1 MLWRAIMLDK
11 KDWRLWSIRETSGM
25 SEEKAARGLVYPV
38 ILSGGSGSR
47 LWPVSRSMHPKQL
60 QPLLSDFS
68 MIQET
73 AMRFSDSSR
82 FPGPV
87 IICNHEHRFI
97 IAEQLREAEIP
108 PSLQILEPV
117 GRNTAPAAA
126 VAALCLQARDAD
138 AILLLMPADH
148 SITGADAFMRA
159 IDAGARAA
167 RAGYLVTFGIQP
179 DKPETGFG
187 YLKRGP
193 EISGIETGLTLNK
206 VERFVEKPDLETARA
221 YLASGDY
228 YWNSGIFMFQAS
240 VFLEILGR
248 LRPAMLE
255 ACRRSVDEGKR
266 DLDFF
271 RLDADAFAACEP
283 DSIDYAVMEHAD
295 NVVMIPADMGWSDV
309 GSWSSLWEIGEKDEG
324 NNLILGDV
332 ITAGASDSYIRAES
346 RLVTAIGVENLVIIE
361 TADAVLVA
369 TRNQTQL
376 VKEMVDE
383 LKARNREEHSTHRR
397 VYRPWGFYE
406 SIADG
411 ERHQVKHLMVKPG
424 GKLSLQMHHHR
435 AEHWVVVQGAAR
447 VTRNDE
453 IHLLSENESIY
464 LPLGCRHRLEN
475 PGILPLSVIEVQS
488 GGYLGEDDIVRF
500 EDAYRRED

>member
-1 MLWRAIMLDK
+1 MEQV
-11 KDWRLWSIRETSGM
+11 REDRIM
-25 SEEKAARGLVYPV
+25 SENPAAGGRIYPV

-47 LWPVSRSMHPKQL
+47 LWPVSRSQHPKQL
-60 QPLLSDFS
+60 QPLVSSLS

-73 AMRFSDSSR
+73 ALRFADASR

-97 IAEQLREAEIP
+97 IAEQLREAEIS

-148 SITGADAFMRA
+148 AIADLNAFTQAIETGADA
-159 IDAGARAA
+159 A
-167 RAGYLVTFGIQP
+167 RAGHLVTFGIKP

-187 YLKRGP
+187 YLKQGP
-193 EISGIETGLTLNK
+193 KIAGIAGAIAPYK
-206 VERFVEKPDLETARA
+206 VDRFVEKPDLATAEGYLQSGA
-221 YLASGDY
+221 YF
-228 YWNSGIFMFQAS
+228 WNSGIFMFRAGQ
-240 VFLEILGR
+240 FLEILGR
-248 LRPAMLE
+248 LRPAMLA
-255 ACRRSVDEGKR
+255 ACRASVAQGKH

-271 RLDADAFAACEP
+271 RLDSAAFSACES
-283 DSIDYAVMEHAD
+283 DSIDYAVMEHAG
-295 NVVMIPADMGWSDV
+295 NVAMIPVDMGWNDV
-309 GSWSSLWEIGEKDEG
+309 GSWASLWEIGEKDG
-324 NNLILGDV
+324 HNNLLHGDV
-332 ITAGASDSYIRAES
+332 IANGSRDSYIRAES

-361 TADAVLVA
+361 TTDAVLVA
-369 TRNQTQL
+369 PRDQTQQ

-383 LKARNREEHSTHRR
+383 LKLRNREEHASHRR

-411 ERHQVKHLMVKPG
+411 DRHQVKHLMVKPG

-435 AEHWVVVQGAAR
+435 AEHWVVVSGTAR

-475 PGILPLSVIEVQS
+475 PGKLPLSVIEVQS

-500 EDAYRRED
+500 EDVYQREDKAAE

>member
-1 MLWRAIMLDK
+1 
-11 KDWRLWSIRETSGM
+11 M
-25 SEEKAARGLVYPV
+25 STTQGIKGTIYPV

-60 QPLLSDFS
+60 QPLTSKFS

-73 AMRFSDSSR
+73 ALRFADASR
-82 FPGPV
+82 FPAPV

-97 IAEQLREAEIP
+97 IAEQLREADLP
-108 PSLQILEPV
+108 ASLQILEPV

-126 VAALCLQARDAD
+126 AAALCLLARDKD
-138 AILLLMPADH
+138 AILLLTPADH
-148 SITGADAFMRA
+148 AITDTGAFMRA
-159 IDAGARAA
+159 IDVAAEAA

-187 YLKRGP
+187 YLKQGSK
-193 EISGIETGLTLNK
+193 IAGIGGSITPHR
-206 VERFVEKPDLETARA
+206 VERFVEKPDLATAEA
-221 YLASGDY
+221 YLQSGEY
-228 YWNSGIFMFQAS
+228 FWNSGIFMFKADL
-240 VFLEILGR
+240 FLEILGR

-255 ACRRSVDEGKR
+255 ACRIAVAQGKH

-271 RLDADAFAACEP
+271 RLDAEAFAACES

-295 NVVMIPADMGWSDV
+295 NVAMVPVSMGWSDV
-309 GSWSSLWEIGEKDEG
+309 GSWSSLWDIGIKDAS
-324 NNLILGDV
+324 NNLLLGDV
-332 ITAGASDSYIRAES
+332 IATGARESYIRAES
-346 RLVTAIGVENLVIIE
+346 RLVAAIGVENLVIIE

-369 TRNQTQL
+369 PRDQSQL

-383 LKARNREEHSTHRR
+383 LKSRNRDEHATHRR

-406 SIADG
+406 NISDG

-424 GKLSLQMHHHR
+424 AKLSLQMHHHR
-435 AEHWVVVQGAAR
+435 AEHWVVVQGTAR
-447 VTRNDE
+447 ITRDGE
-453 IHLLSENESIY
+453 VHLLSENESIY
-464 LPLGCRHRLEN
+464 LPLGCKHRLEN
-475 PGILPLSVIEVQS
+475 PGKLPLSVIEVQS

-500 EDAYRRED
+500 EDIYKRED

>member
-1 MLWRAIMLDK
+1 MIEDGGVRAQ
-11 KDWRLWSIRETSGM
+11 
-25 SEEKAARGLVYPV
+25 VYPV

-60 QPLLSDFS
+60 QPLLSDLS

-73 AMRFSDSSR
+73 ALRFADASR

-87 IICNHEHRFI
+87 VICNHEHRFI
-97 IAEQLREAEIP
+97 IAEQLREAGIP

-148 SITGADAFMRA
+148 AIADMKAFTQAIETGTN
-159 IDAGARAA
+159 AA
-167 RAGYLVTFGIQP
+167 RSGHLVTFGIKP

-187 YLKRGP
+187 YLKQGAR
-193 EISGIETGLTLNK
+193 ITGIAGAITPHK
-206 VERFVEKPDLETARA
+206 VERFVEKPDLATAQG
-221 YLASGDY
+221 YLQSGEY
-228 YWNSGIFMFQAS
+228 FWNSGIFMFRAS
-240 VFLEILGR
+240 QFLEILGR

-255 ACRRSVDEGKR
+255 ACRAAVTRGKH

-271 RLDADAFAACEP
+271 RLEAGAFSACES
-283 DSIDYAVMEHAD
+283 DSIDYAVMEHAE
-295 NVVMIPADMGWSDV
+295 NVAMVPVDMGWSDV
-309 GSWSSLWEIGEKDEG
+309 GSWSSLWEIGEKDAG
-324 NNLILGDV
+324 NNLLHGDV
-332 ITAGASDSYIRAES
+332 IVNGARDSYIRAES

-361 TADAVLVA
+361 TTDAVLVA
-369 TRNQTQL
+369 PRDQTQL

-383 LKARNREEHSTHRR
+383 LKTRNRDEHANHRR

-406 SIADG
+406 GIGGGD
-411 ERHQVKHLMVKPG
+411 RHQVKHLMVKPG

-435 AEHWVVVQGAAR
+435 AEHWVVVRGTAR
-447 VTRNDE
+447 VTRDDE
-453 IHLLSENESIY
+453 ILLLAENESIY

-475 PGILPLSVIEVQS
+475 PGKLPLSVIEVQS

-500 EDAYRRED
+500 EDVYQREDKAAE

>member
-1 MLWRAIMLDK
+1 
-11 KDWRLWSIRETSGM
+11 M
-25 SEEKAARGLVYPV
+25 SEDQGTVGRVYPV

-60 QPLLSDFS
+60 QPLLSDLS

-73 AMRFSDSSR
+73 ALRFADARR

-148 SITGADAFMRA
+148 AIADLEAFTRAIETGAN
-159 IDAGARAA
+159 AA
-167 RAGYLVTFGIQP
+167 RAGHLVTFGIKP

-187 YLKRGP
+187 YLKQGP
-193 EISGIETGLTLNK
+193 EITGIAGTITPHQ
-206 VERFVEKPDLETARA
+206 VERFVEKPDLATAQG
-221 YLASGDY
+221 YLQSGEY
-228 YWNSGIFMFQAS
+228 FWNSGIFMFLAS
-240 VFLEILGR
+240 QFLEILGR

-255 ACRRSVDEGKR
+255 ACSKAVARGRH

-271 RLDADAFAACEP
+271 RLDADAFSACES
-283 DSIDYAVMEHAD
+283 DSIDYAVMEHAG
-295 NVVMIPADMGWSDV
+295 NVAMVPVDMGWSDV
-309 GSWSSLWEIGEKDEG
+309 GSWASLWEIGEKDAG
-324 NNLILGDV
+324 NNLLLGDV
-332 ITAGASDSYIRAES
+332 IATGANECYIRAEN
-346 RLVTAIGVENLVIIE
+346 RLVTAIGVDNLVIIE

-369 TRNQTQL
+369 RRDQTQL

-383 LKARNREEHSTHRR
+383 LKTRNRDEHASHRR

-406 SIADG
+406 GIGDG

-435 AEHWVVVQGAAR
+435 AEHWVVVSGTAR

-453 IHLLSENESIY
+453 IHLLAENESIY

-475 PGILPLSVIEVQS
+475 PGKLPLSVIEVQS
-488 GGYLGEDDIVRF
+488 GGYLGEDDIVRY
-500 EDAYRRED
+500 EDDYQREDKAAE

>member
-1 MLWRAIMLDK
+1 MTEIQAV
-11 KDWRLWSIRETSGM
+11 SGWI
-25 SEEKAARGLVYPV
+25 YPV

-47 LWPVSRSMHPKQL
+47 LWPVSRSQHPKQL
-60 QPLLSDFS
+60 QPLISGHT

-73 AMRFSDSSR
+73 ALRFGDASR

-148 SITGADAFMRA
+148 AIADLNAFTQAIETGAA
-159 IDAGARAA
+159 AA
-167 RAGYLVTFGIQP
+167 RAGHLVTFGIKP

-187 YLKRGP
+187 YLKQGP
-193 EISGIETGLTLNK
+193 KISGFEGAIPPHK
-206 VERFVEKPDLETARA
+206 VDRFVEKPDLATAQD
-221 YLASGDY
+221 YLQSGDY
-228 YWNSGIFMFQAS
+228 FWNSGIFMFRAGL
-240 VFLEILGR
+240 FLETLGR

-255 ACRRSVDEGKR
+255 ACRAAVTRGKH

-271 RLDADAFAACEP
+271 RLDAGAFSACES

-295 NVVMIPADMGWSDV
+295 NVAMIPVDMGWSDV
-309 GSWSSLWEIGEKDEG
+309 GSWASLWEIGDKDAH
-324 NNLILGDV
+324 NNLLQGDV
-332 ITAGASDSYIRAES
+332 IASGSRDSYIRAES

-361 TADAVLVA
+361 TTDAVLVA
-369 TRNQTQL
+369 PRDQTQL

-383 LKARNREEHSTHRR
+383 LKLRNRDEHSTHRR

-406 SIADG
+406 GIGEG

-435 AEHWVVVQGAAR
+435 AEHWVVVSGTAR
-447 VTRNDE
+447 VTRDDE
-453 IHLLSENESIY
+453 IVLLAENESIY

-475 PGILPLSVIEVQS
+475 PGKLPLSVIEVQS

-500 EDAYRRED
+500 EDVYQREDKAAE

>member
-1 MLWRAIMLDK
+1 MAENQKVGGR
-11 KDWRLWSIRETSGM
+11 
-25 SEEKAARGLVYPV
+25 VYPV

-47 LWPVSRSMHPKQL
+47 LWPVSRSTHPKQL
-60 QPLLSDFS
+60 QRLISGHT

-73 AMRFSDSSR
+73 ALRFGDASL

-87 IICNHEHRFI
+87 IICNNEHRFI
-97 IAEQLREAEIP
+97 IAEQLREAEISP
-108 PSLQILEPV
+108 ILQILEPV

-148 SITGADAFMRA
+148 AIADLKAFSQAIETGAQ
-159 IDAGARAA
+159 AA
-167 RAGYLVTFGIQP
+167 RAGHLVTFGIKP

-187 YLKRGP
+187 YLKQGP
-193 EISGIETGLTLNK
+193 KISGIAGAIPPHK
-206 VERFVEKPDLETARA
+206 VERFVEKPDLETAKG
-221 YLASGDY
+221 YLKSGEY
-228 YWNSGIFMFQAS
+228 FWNSGIFMFRAS
-240 VFLEILGR
+240 LFLETLGR

-255 ACRRSVDEGKR
+255 ACRAAVTRGKH

-271 RLDADAFAACEP
+271 RLDAGAFSACEA

-295 NVVMIPADMGWSDV
+295 NVAMIPVDMGWSDV
-309 GSWSSLWEIGEKDEG
+309 GSWASLWEIGEKDAD
-324 NNLILGDV
+324 NNLLHGDV
-332 ITAGASDSYIRAES
+332 IASGSRDSYIRSES
-346 RLVTAIGVENLVIIE
+346 RLVTAIGVDNLVIIE

-369 TRNQTQL
+369 PRDQSQL

-383 LKARNREEHSTHRR
+383 LKMRNRDEHSTHRR

-406 SIADG
+406 GIGEG

-424 GKLSLQMHHHR
+424 GMLSLQMHHHR
-435 AEHWVVVQGAAR
+435 AEHWVVVSGTAR
-447 VTRNDE
+447 VTRDDE
-453 IHLLSENESIY
+453 VILLAENESIY

-475 PGILPLSVIEVQS
+475 PGKLPLSVIEVQS

-500 EDAYRRED
+500 EDVYQREDKAAE